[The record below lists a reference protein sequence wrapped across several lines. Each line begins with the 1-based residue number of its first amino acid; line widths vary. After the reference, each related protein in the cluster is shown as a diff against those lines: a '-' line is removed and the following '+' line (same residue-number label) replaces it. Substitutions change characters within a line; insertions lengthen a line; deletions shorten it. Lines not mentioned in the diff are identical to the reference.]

1 MILSFP
7 KKITNNADIIKT
19 LTSYFARRVFNDIT
33 PPRLCVAVVPEKHQL
48 GFLLNAQ
55 FSVQKPVAIR
65 DEKKKIWSPI
75 LAVATSLKSGAVTV

>member
-33 PPRLCVAVVPEKHQL
+33 PPRLCVAVVPEKTSI
-48 GFLLNAQ
+48 GFLAQ

-75 LAVATSLKSGAVTV
+75 LAVATSLKSRTVTV